1 MALSYRQ
8 LSPLLK
14 QQIIATFQE
23 GMECREIPQYLHVS
37 DRSVRRVL
45 LEAGVNT
52 KRRNRYQLDETYFDI
67 IDSQVKA
74 YLLGLMAADGCV
86 ITKNYVA
93 YESIEISLVSLL
105 KNELKYTGTI
115 RTIDFPQGYAPHYR
129 LNFSSQK
136 IAVALRKYA
145 VVAGRTESGIYY
157 LPDDQYLGSYLL
169 GYFDGNGCAYVN
181 QGRSGGL
188 VCIVGSKPW
197 VQALRDRLKMGKL
210 LPHVSQSVYY
220 WRIFSREDIQNF
232 YNLLYQTP
240 NLGLAYKKSKIEQIL
255 GSYRRG

>member
-14 QQIIATFQE
+14 QQIIAAFQE

-86 ITKNYVA
+86 TTKNYVA

-105 KNELKYTGTI
+105 KN
-115 RTIDFPQGYAPHYR
+115 
-129 LNFSSQK
+129 NFCKQCIFHCLSNSNF
-136 IAVALRKYA
+136 
-145 VVAGRTESGIYY
+145 
-157 LPDDQYLGSYLL
+157 YLL
-169 GYFDGNGCAYVN
+169 YHSQHKSLPFF
-181 QGRSGGL
+181 S
-188 VCIVGSKPW
+188 
-197 VQALRDRLKMGKL
+197 QAALISLN
-210 LPHVSQSVYY
+210 P
-220 WRIFSREDIQNF
+220 IFWK
-232 YNLLYQTP
+232 
-240 NLGLAYKKSKIEQIL
+240 A
-255 GSYRRG
+255 